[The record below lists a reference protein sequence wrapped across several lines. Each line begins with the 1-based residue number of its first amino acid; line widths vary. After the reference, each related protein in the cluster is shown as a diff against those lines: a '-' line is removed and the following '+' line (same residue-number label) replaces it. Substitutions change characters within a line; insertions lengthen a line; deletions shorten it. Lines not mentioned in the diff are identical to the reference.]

1 MTFIYDEK
9 GRPDAMDGKHD
20 DLLFSD
26 MIAEQIRE
34 QQRRRN
40 AKDMKKTRYT
50 KDMWEDYK
58 NASAEER
65 RRMIELWGEPL

>member
-1 MTFIYDEK
+1 
-9 GRPDAMDGKHD
+9 
-20 DLLFSD
+20 